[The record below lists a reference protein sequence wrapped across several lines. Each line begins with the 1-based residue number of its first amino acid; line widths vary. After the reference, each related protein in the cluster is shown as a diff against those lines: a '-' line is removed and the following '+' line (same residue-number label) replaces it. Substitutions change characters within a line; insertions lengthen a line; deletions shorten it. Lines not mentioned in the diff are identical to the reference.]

1 MRGNPVLIEFLVLVE
16 GNNIGSSGREE
27 GNILNN
33 QYFNMLED
41 FHD

>member
-1 MRGNPVLIEFLVLVE
+1 MGNPVLIKFLVLVE
-16 GNNIGSSGREE
+16 GNNIGSSGGKE

>member
-1 MRGNPVLIEFLVLVE
+1 MRENTVLIEFLVLVE
-16 GNNIGSSGREE
+16 GNNIRSSGCRE
-27 GNILNN
+27 GNILNS